1 MQYLLRMTETAKR
14 GRGRPKGATS
24 TIEMKV
30 SEIVSQV
37 DGDMDAVIQVGRT
50 WLSKR
55 TPVVVTQSPK
65 AQEAQN
71 VNDGPIEFTIS

>member
-1 MQYLLRMTETAKR
+1 
-14 GRGRPKGATS
+14 
-24 TIEMKV
+24 MKL